1 MKIVMINGQNHKG
14 STYHIAKML
23 ADKVGGELTEFFLP
37 KDFGEFCVGCNSCF
51 SITETKC
58 PHYEKLQP
66 ITQAMIDADLIILA
80 SPVYC
85 YHATGAM
92 KAFLDHY
99 GYQWM
104 VHRPNEKMF
113 SKQAVCVAT
122 AAGAGMKSTMKDIAD
137 SLFFWGV
144 PKTYKLG
151 FAVRAVSYD
160 GVSDKIKNDIDK
172 KTTILANKIKKRN
185 GKVHPGIKTKGFFH
199 IMRMLQKNGWNK
211 ADVDYWNEKGWSD
224 KKRPWK

>member
-37 KDFGEFCVGCNSCF
+37 RDFGEFCVGCNSCF

-58 PHYEKLQP
+58 PHYKKLQP
-66 ITQAMIDADLIILA
+66 ITQAMIDADLIIFA

-85 YHATGAM
+85 YHVTGSM

-113 SKQAVCVAT
+113 SKQSVCVAT

-160 GVSDKIKNDIDK
+160 GVNDKIKNTIDK
-172 KTTILANKIKKRN
+172 KTTTLANKIKRRN
-185 GKVHPGIKTKGFFH
+185 GKVQPDIKTKGFFN

-211 ADVDYWNEKGWSD
+211 ADVDYWNEKGWSG